1 MKHKSLSTFERE
13 MQNPELKEQF
23 ENEYREFVLSE
34 LLIALM
40 EKDNVSVRKLAQ
52 AAGLSPSLIQRMRS
66 GEQKD
71 VKVRNFISIAKELG
85 YQLILEKGKT
95 RIPLGA
101 KP

>member
-1 MKHKSLSTFERE
+1 MKNKPISTFDRE

-23 ENEYREFVLSE
+23 EKEYREFVLSE

-40 EKDNVSVRKLAQ
+40 EEDNVSVRKLAK

-71 VKVRNFISIAKELG
+71 VKVSNFISIAKELG
-85 YQLILEKGKT
+85 YQLVLEKGKT
-95 RIPLGA
+95 RIPLNA
-101 KP
+101 QP